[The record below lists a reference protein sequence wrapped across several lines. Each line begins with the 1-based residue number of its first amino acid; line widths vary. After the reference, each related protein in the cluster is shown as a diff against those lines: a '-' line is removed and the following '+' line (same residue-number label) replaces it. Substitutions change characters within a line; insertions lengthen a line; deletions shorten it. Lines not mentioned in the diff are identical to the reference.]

1 MSVSS
6 SRLTLLPLVLVGSS
20 ERAVSARPT
29 NGSLPS
35 AIELR
40 SVDSKSTWPARKPG
54 VSMFAMLSA
63 IVR

>member
-1 MSVSS
+1 M
-6 SRLTLLPLVLVGSS
+6 LPFVRVGSS
-20 ERAVSARPT
+20 ERAVSGAEA

-40 SVDSKSTWPARKPG
+40 SVSSKFTLPARNPG
-54 VSMFAMLSA
+54 VSMFAVLSA